1 MRSRTMND
9 NAVIFAILFLFATAL
24 ALSLGYGTIT
34 SIRTNMRHL
43 ANDVIPQLYYSG
55 AFNTSSAQSARE
67 LQSFILTGDT
77 DELGQFQS
85 SLADAR
91 QSISDLRTSAQS
103 ETASDTIKNLYE
115 RLSQN
120 RQAVVDELSA
130 VFEEVRGAERIDP
143 EMREELFDRIESV
156 EEILRRIDSD
166 TTQTLAFEQQQAITA
181 VETSISQLLIALAL
195 VTCWFFGLLIFSVV
209 FFHRR
214 ITKPIKELVAANVA
228 FADGRLDGPV
238 PVGEQPE
245 IAMLQDAF
253 NRTVETINK
262 QTAALVEQG
271 RVADR
276 IRARAVE
283 AEQLAEQLRQQNEY
297 IASQRAALEQE
308 IVERQ
313 QAEQAMMAARD
324 AALAAS
330 QAKSAF
336 LATMSH
342 ELRTPLTAILGYS
355 QLMEHALRAGDHQWL
370 GNDLSR
376 IREAGQHLNAL
387 ISDVLDL
394 SRIEAGKMSLSIGPV
409 DVAQLV
415 SQVVNTSRPLM
426 ARNNNTLEVR
436 YEAAIGTIQSDEV
449 KLRQVLLNLL
459 SNAAKFTQQG
469 RITLVLASDEC
480 DGAPGLRF
488 DVIDTGIGIAPNKL
502 QEIFETFTQLDNS
515 STRKYGGSGLGL
527 PLSQTFCRMLGGDI
541 SVTSTEGQGSTFT
554 AIVPLVSLPPTEA
567 AHSTN
572 GAVPAGEH
580 APHREPQ
587 ADEAAPI
594 GDILALVIDDD
605 PDMGE
610 LLRRLFTAHNIEVV
624 STRSGAEGIELARDL
639 LPDVML
645 LDVIM
650 SDPDG
655 WAVLA
660 ALKADPELATIP
672 VIMISIDDQ
681 RQRGLTLGVV
691 DYLVKPLDQE
701 RLLDLVKRYPPA
713 LHARPEQPGAS
724 LLIVEDDPALCQLFQ
739 RTCEREGWHVR
750 ATPTG
755 RDALLALEAA
765 LPTVIVLD
773 LMLPDVDGVQ
783 LIAQIQARPDW
794 RQTPIVVLTARDL
807 GPAERALLTSS
818 VNKVR
823 QKNDTQLD
831 TLVDDLRRLIAE
843 QTV

>member
-1 MRSRTMND
+1 M
-9 NAVIFAILFLFATAL
+9 
-24 ALSLGYGTIT
+24 
-34 SIRTNMRHL
+34 
-43 ANDVIPQLYYSG
+43 Q
-55 AFNTSSAQSARE
+55 
-67 LQSFILTGDT
+67 
-77 DELGQFQS
+77 
-85 SLADAR
+85 
-91 QSISDLRTSAQS
+91 
-103 ETASDTIKNLYE
+103 
-115 RLSQN
+115 
-120 RQAVVDELSA
+120 
-130 VFEEVRGAERIDP
+130 
-143 EMREELFDRIESV
+143 EELFDRIEAV
-156 EEILRRIDSD
+156 EQILIQIDSD
-166 TTQTLAFEQQQAITA
+166 TAQTLALEQQQAIEA
-181 VETSISQLLIALAL
+181 IETSITRLLIALML
-195 VTCWFFGLLIFSVV
+195 VTVWFLGLLIFSVI

-214 ITKPIKELVAANVA
+214 ITRPIKELVAANVA
-228 FADGRLDGPV
+228 FADGRLEGPV
-238 PVGEQPE
+238 PVGGQPE
-245 IAMLQDAF
+245 IAMLQSAF

-283 AEQLAEQLRQQNEY
+283 AEQLAEQLKQQNEY
-297 IASQRAALEQE
+297 IASQREALEQE
-308 IVERQ
+308 IIERQ

-324 AALAAS
+324 AAMAAN

-355 QLMEHALRAGDHQWL
+355 QLMEQALKAGDHQWL

-376 IREAGQHLNAL
+376 IRESGQHLNAL

-426 ARNNNTLEVR
+426 ARNSNTLEVR
-436 YEAAIGTIQSDEV
+436 YEAAVGTIQSDEV

-469 RITLVLASDEC
+469 RITVVIASDEC
-480 DGAPGLRF
+480 EGAPGLRF

-502 QEIFETFTQLDNS
+502 QDIFETFTQLDNS

-554 AIVPLVSLPPTEA
+554 AIVPLVSLPQAET
-567 AHSTN
+567 AHVTN
-572 GAVPAGEH
+572 GEQATASEQTPARELQAGEQ
-580 APHREPQ
+580 APT
-587 ADEAAPI
+587 

-610 LLRRLFTAHNIEVV
+610 LLRRLFTTHNIEVV

-701 RLLDLVKRYPPA
+701 RLLDLVKRYPPD
-713 LHARPEQPGAS
+713 HQTKPEQPSAS
-724 LLIVEDDPALCQLFQ
+724 LLIVEDDPALCQMFQ

-750 ATPTG
+750 TTPTG
-755 RDALLALEAA
+755 RDALLAMEAA

-794 RQTPIVVLTARDL
+794 RHTPIVVLTARDL
-807 GPAERALLTSS
+807 GPAERALLAGS

-823 QKNDTQLD
+823 QKNDTKLD
-831 TLVDDLRRLIAE
+831 MLVDDLRRLIAE